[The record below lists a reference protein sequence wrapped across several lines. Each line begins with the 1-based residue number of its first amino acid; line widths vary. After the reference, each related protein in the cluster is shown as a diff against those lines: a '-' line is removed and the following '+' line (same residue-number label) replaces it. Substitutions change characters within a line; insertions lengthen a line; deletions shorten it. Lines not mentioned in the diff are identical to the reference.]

1 MHETCARNIRMRC
14 TMRSYTSAMKLA
26 SAVIVVVRVNVGV
39 WFRKASTDD
48 IAVLAER
55 ADVDGI
61 NGV

>member
-1 MHETCARNIRMRC
+1 
-14 TMRSYTSAMKLA
+14 MKLA